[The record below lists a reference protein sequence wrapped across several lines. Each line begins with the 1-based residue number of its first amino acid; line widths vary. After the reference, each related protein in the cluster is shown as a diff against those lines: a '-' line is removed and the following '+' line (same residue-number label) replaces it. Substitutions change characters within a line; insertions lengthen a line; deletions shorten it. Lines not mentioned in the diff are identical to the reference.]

1 MSFASKLGKS
11 YESVKNQAKLKKITV
26 ELGDIK
32 FDLKVRIPLKNEME
46 QLLEKIAT
54 PDEEKVDIIYSKLSK
69 GVKEAIEEG
78 GDEFL
83 KAVNSEKEHIKIT
96 DNDIVVDGTSIRQVA
111 RMSAINES
119 QVEEYFHLLQS
130 ENGEP
135 ITETYEQISAEFPE
149 QVIKEIVAEIDAAIR
164 PDYKTAKKN

>member
-11 YESVKNQAKLKKITV
+11 YESVKDQAKLKKITV

-69 GVKEAIEEG
+69 GVKEAIEEIG
-78 GDEFL
+78 R
-83 KAVNSEKEHIKIT
+83 AHV
-96 DNDIVVDGTSIRQVA
+96 
-111 RMSAINES
+111 
-119 QVEEYFHLLQS
+119 
-130 ENGEP
+130 
-135 ITETYEQISAEFPE
+135 
-149 QVIKEIVAEIDAAIR
+149 
-164 PDYKTAKKN
+164 